1 MNGHNR
7 NWLQLSRWPKFKTAL
22 KVFFTRTK
30 VVELKSL
37 LCQGQIFKERKIVLK
52 LFQLLEVTRMLALSS
67 LEGFFLGLGIALRS
81 LFNIL

>member
-37 LCQGQIFKERKIVLK
+37 LCQGQIFKGKKNCFKTVSAFRGNSNVGS
-52 LFQLLEVTRMLALSS
+52 FLLR
-67 LEGFFLGLGIALRS
+67 GFFLGLGLSPRS